1 MVQYALDVDKKV
13 LEDQVGLFVQVV
25 DGVRVFV
32 EREGFLDDLFLL
44 LELVEDLKRGVVFEA
59 VVSR

>member
-1 MVQYALDVDKKV
+1 M
-13 LEDQVGLFVQVV
+13 QVV